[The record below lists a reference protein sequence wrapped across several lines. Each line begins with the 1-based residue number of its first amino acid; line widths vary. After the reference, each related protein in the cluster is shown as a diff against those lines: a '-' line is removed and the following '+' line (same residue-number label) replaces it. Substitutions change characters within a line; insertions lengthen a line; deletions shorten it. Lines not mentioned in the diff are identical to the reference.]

1 MSYEEITRSI
11 FNVPNLLLISLML
24 LAFWVF
30 SRAQSQ
36 PTFEIGDM
44 LRDDSGKPSSSRF
57 AVLVSLGLS
66 SYLVAYAVINKSLDN
81 TSTLY
86 MFYAYIITWS
96 SSKALEK
103 FIEAWSNKG
112 RPSVSSEV
120 DKPKE
125 GA

>member
-1 MSYEEITRSI
+1 MNYTELLQIVFS
-11 FNVPNLLLISLML
+11 VPNMILASLMVS
-24 LAFWVF
+24 AFWVF
-30 SRAQSQ
+30 SRAQAQ
-36 PTFEIGDM
+36 PTFDIGDM

-66 SYLVAYAVINKSLDN
+66 SYLLAYALIHKSLDD

-103 FIEAWSNKG
+103 FIDAWANKG
-112 RPSVSSEV
+112 R
-120 DKPKE
+120 DTANPKTP
-125 GA
+125 